1 MSEVL
6 CGENILIWRKNILA
20 KSNII
25 ELEWDSLLIP
35 EDLSSEEEKSH
46 SAVVTKHLSNL
57 LTNQSSDSEELNNIT
72 EITVDDSLLESQE
85 LELNTISNDELFNYF
100 QEEKVEI
107 HPNIL
112 FPKIKRVNVLFW
124 FLHNLGQLDINES
137 NIVVN
142 NSKELSMNYYL
153 LVEAALFF
161 GFLDRTV
168 EDREIY
174 LIPTNF
180 YENFINQP
188 LEQQYPLFLASLGRN
203 ETVSEVLQVQLNDPI
218 FDNISRQMVHNILA
232 NDPNIK
238 NESLSVDEIKK
249 ITNNFRYWYL
259 GIKKAILEN

>member
-1 MSEVL
+1 M
-6 CGENILIWRKNILA
+6 
-20 KSNII
+20 
-25 ELEWDSLLIP
+25 
-35 EDLSSEEEKSH
+35 
-46 SAVVTKHLSNL
+46 
-57 LTNQSSDSEELNNIT
+57 
-72 EITVDDSLLESQE
+72 
-85 LELNTISNDELFNYF
+85 
-100 QEEKVEI
+100 
-107 HPNIL
+107 
-112 FPKIKRVNVLFW
+112 
-124 FLHNLGQLDINES
+124 HNLGQLDINES

-161 GFLDRTV
+161 GFLDRIV
-168 EDREIY
+168 EDGEIY

-259 GIKKAILEN
+259 GIKKAISEN